1 MLTAKIYRQNTTQKR
16 RNAAQDR
23 PSAKGYAP
31 WNKTARAALVAATG
45 ARKEGAL

>member
-1 MLTAKIYRQNTTQKR
+1 MLTAKIYRQNTAQKR

-31 WNKTARAALVAATG
+31 WNKTTRAALVAATG
-45 ARKEGAL
+45 VRKEGTL